1 MYSLFFRTLVI
12 LGVLVAL
19 ISGCQYFKST
29 VFNNLDSLLL
39 IQIDEYFDLTDQQTE
54 FLRPKV
60 VSHLKWVQHNII
72 PQLITEL
79 ERLKNQQEPISN
91 QQFLIIQQ
99 KTWKIWSSIIDRIAD
114 DGAWLFI
121 NLSPQQL
128 KFLQEQLRDKHQ
140 EYYEPAFSSKTEFS
154 AKFKE
159 FQETTLKGF
168 EKLVGEFSEQQ
179 RAKFFQVTQESQES
193 QESLGKD
200 SEIITQ
206 NRVQFFQKVSAL
218 RQQKELAIFFRQWV
232 LNPNVGYQKFR
243 LKRKQRTL
251 QILSILEADLT
262 VKQKEFRQAKLD
274 DYITD
279 LKVIRDVIF

>member
-12 LGVLVAL
+12 LGVLVSL

-29 VFNNLDSLLL
+29 VFNNLDSLVLV
-39 IQIDEYFDLTDQQTE
+39 QIDEYFDLTDQQTE

-60 VSHLKWVQHNII
+60 VSHLKWVQQNII
-72 PQLITEL
+72 PKLITEL
-79 ERLKNQQEPISN
+79 EQLKEQQEPISN
-91 QQFLIIQQ
+91 QQFFVIQQ

-128 KFLQEQLRDKHQ
+128 KHLQEKLRDKHQ
-140 EYYEPAFSSKTEFS
+140 EHYEPVFSSTTEFP
-154 AKFKE
+154 AKIKE
-159 FQETTLKGF
+159 FQETMLKGF

-179 RAKFFQVTQESQES
+179 KAKLSQVTQES

-200 SEIITQ
+200 SEIINQ
-206 NRVQFFQKVSAL
+206 NRVQFFQKTSAL
-218 RQQKELAIFFRQWV
+218 RQQKELANFFRQWV
-232 LNPNVGYQKFR
+232 YNPNVGYQKFR

-251 QILSILEADLT
+251 QILSMLEADLS
-262 VKQKEFRQAKLD
+262 VKQKEFRQAKID
-274 DYITD
+274 DYLTD
-279 LKVIRDVIF
+279 LKELREVMF

>member
-12 LGVLVAL
+12 LGVLVSL

-29 VFNNLDSLLL
+29 VFNNLDSLVLV
-39 IQIDEYFDLTDQQTE
+39 QIDEYFDLTDQQTE

-60 VSHLKWVQHNII
+60 VSHLKWVQQNII
-72 PQLITEL
+72 PKLITEL
-79 ERLKNQQEPISN
+79 EQLKEQQEPISN
-91 QQFLIIQQ
+91 QQFFVIQQ

-128 KFLQEQLRDKHQ
+128 KHLQEKLRDKHQ
-140 EYYEPAFSSKTEFS
+140 EHYEPVFSSTTEFP

-159 FQETTLKGF
+159 FQETKLKGF
-168 EKLVGEFSEQQ
+168 ETLVGEFSEQQ
-179 RAKFFQVTQESQES
+179 KAKLSQVTQES

-200 SEIITQ
+200 SEIINQ
-206 NRVQFFQKVSAL
+206 NRVQFFQKISAL
-218 RQQKELAIFFRQWV
+218 RQQKELANFFRQWV
-232 LNPNVGYQKFR
+232 YNPNVGYQKFR

-251 QILSILEADLT
+251 QILSMLEADLS
-262 VKQKEFRQAKLD
+262 VKQKEFRQAKID
-274 DYITD
+274 DYLTD
-279 LKVIRDVIF
+279 LKELREVMF

>member
-12 LGVLVAL
+12 LGVLVSL

-29 VFNNLDSLLL
+29 VFNNLDSLVLV
-39 IQIDEYFDLTDQQTE
+39 QIDEYFDLTDQQTE

-60 VSHLKWVQHNII
+60 VSHLKWVQQNII
-72 PQLITEL
+72 PKLITEL
-79 ERLKNQQEPISN
+79 EQLKEQQEPISN
-91 QQFLIIQQ
+91 QQFFVIQQ

-128 KFLQEQLRDKHQ
+128 KHLQEKLRDKHQ
-140 EYYEPAFSSKTEFS
+140 EHYEPVFSSTTEFP

-159 FQETTLKGF
+159 FQETMLKGF

-179 RAKFFQVTQESQES
+179 KAKLSQVTQES

-200 SEIITQ
+200 SEIINQ
-206 NRVQFFQKVSAL
+206 NRVQFFQKTSAL
-218 RQQKELAIFFRQWV
+218 RQQKELANFFRQWV
-232 LNPNVGYQKFR
+232 YNPNVGYQKFR

-251 QILSILEADLT
+251 QILSMLEADLS
-262 VKQKEFRQAKLD
+262 VKQKEFRQAKID
-274 DYITD
+274 DYLTD
-279 LKVIRDVIF
+279 LKELREVMF

>member
-1 MYSLFFRTLVI
+1 M
-12 LGVLVAL
+12 
-19 ISGCQYFKST
+19 
-29 VFNNLDSLLL
+29 L
-39 IQIDEYFDLTDQQTE
+39 IQIDEYFDLTDMQTE

-60 VSHLKWVQHNII
+60 VSHLRWVQQKII

-79 ERLKNQQEPISN
+79 ERLKNQQEPIRN
-91 QQFLIIQQ
+91 QQFLILQK
-99 KTWKIWSSIIDRIAD
+99 KTWKMWNSIIDRIAD

-128 KFLQEQLRDKHQ
+128 KHLQEQLRNKHQ
-140 EYYEPAFSSKTEFS
+140 EYYEPAFSSKTEFP
-154 AKFKE
+154 AKFKK

-168 EKLVGEFSEQQ
+168 ETLVGEFSEQQ
-179 RAKFFQVTQESQES
+179 RAKFSQVTQES

-279 LKVIRDVIF
+279 LKVIREVIF

>member
-12 LGVLVAL
+12 LGVLVSL

-29 VFNNLDSLLL
+29 VFNNLDSLVLV
-39 IQIDEYFDLTDQQTE
+39 QIDEYFDLTDQQTE

-60 VSHLKWVQHNII
+60 VSHLKWVQQNII
-72 PQLITEL
+72 PKLITEL
-79 ERLKNQQEPISN
+79 EQLKEQQEPISN
-91 QQFLIIQQ
+91 QQFFVIQQ

-128 KFLQEQLRDKHQ
+128 KHLQEKLRDKHQ
-140 EYYEPAFSSKTEFS
+140 EHYEPVFSSTTEFP

-159 FQETTLKGF
+159 FQETMLKGF

-179 RAKFFQVTQESQES
+179 KAKLSQVTQES

-200 SEIITQ
+200 SEIINQ
-206 NRVQFFQKVSAL
+206 NRVQFFQKISAL
-218 RQQKELAIFFRQWV
+218 RQQKELANFFRQWV
-232 LNPNVGYQKFR
+232 YNPNVGYQKFR

-251 QILSILEADLT
+251 QILSILEANLS
-262 VKQKEFRQAKLD
+262 VKQKEFRQEKMN
-274 DYITD
+274 DYLTD
-279 LKVIRDVIF
+279 LKELREVSF

>member
-1 MYSLFFRTLVI
+1 
-12 LGVLVAL
+12 
-19 ISGCQYFKST
+19 

-60 VSHLKWVQHNII
+60 VSHLKWVQNNII

-99 KTWKIWSSIIDRIAD
+99 KTWEIWNSIIDRIAD

-128 KFLQEQLRDKHQ
+128 KHLQEQLRNKHQ
-140 EYYEPAFSSKTEFS
+140 EYYEPAFSSKTEFP

-179 RAKFFQVTQESQES
+179 RAKFFQVTQES

-262 VKQKEFRQAKLD
+262 VKQKEFRQVKVD
-274 DYITD
+274 DYLTD
-279 LKVIRDVIF
+279 LKAIREVIF